1 MPKYIPPSL
10 RKDSKIFVPGIKSK
24 IPGKEEFP
32 SLTKDTNK
40 IPSRQLGS
48 WGIGINPETLKS
60 LKDKK
65 IDSSKIQKITSL
77 HSLPDDGESET
88 YYSEDEGSDEF
99 FDNPQTTTYNEDEL
113 HQDVTGFI
121 KSKITM

>member
-10 RKDSKIFVPGIKSK
+10 RKDSKVFVPGIKSK

-32 SLTKDTNK
+32 PLTKDTSK

-65 IDSSKIQKITSL
+65 NRFFKNSKSNFITL
-77 HSLPDDGESET
+77 
-88 YYSEDEGSDEF
+88 
-99 FDNPQTTTYNEDEL
+99 
-113 HQDVTGFI
+113 
-121 KSKITM
+121 ITRR

>member
-1 MPKYIPPSL
+1 MSKYIPPSL
-10 RKDSKIFVPGIKSK
+10 RKDSKVFVPGIKPK

-32 SLTKDTNK
+32 SLTKDISK

-65 IDSSKIQKITSL
+65 VDSSRIQKVISL
-77 HSLPDDGESET
+77 HSLPEDGESES
-88 YYSEDEGSDEF
+88 YYSENEGSDEF
-99 FDNPQTTTYNEDEL
+99 FDDTTYNEDDL
-113 HQDVTGFI
+113 HQDVTGFL

>member
-10 RKDSKIFVPGIKSK
+10 RKDSKVFVPGIKPK

-32 SLTKDTNK
+32 PLTKNESN

-60 LKDKK
+60 LKNKK
-65 IDSSKIQKITSL
+65 VDSSRIQKVISL
-77 HSLPDDGESET
+77 HSLPDDDDSEP

-99 FDNPQTTTYNEDEL
+99 FDNPQDTTYNEDDL